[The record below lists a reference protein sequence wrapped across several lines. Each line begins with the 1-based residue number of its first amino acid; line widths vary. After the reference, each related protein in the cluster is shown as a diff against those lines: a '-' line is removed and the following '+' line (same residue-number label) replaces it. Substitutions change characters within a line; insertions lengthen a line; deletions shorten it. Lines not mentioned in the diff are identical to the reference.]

1 MSAGTTP
8 SSRLLLPPMKGIHL
22 LNITVRFGHPL
33 LVTIYT
39 ATLLMIGWAIGAYWG
54 HSVPAGWML
63 LSATILLLVHDATAA
78 ILLGVA
84 AAKIASDGRRCKK
97 QE

>member
-1 MSAGTTP
+1 
-8 SSRLLLPPMKGIHL
+8 
-22 LNITVRFGHPL
+22 